1 MKHLFFIAITLMVT
15 LWSCD
20 NAQKPAA
27 AADKGDWAHMVQIAD
42 VIQTSNYTYLE
53 VEEDGLKYWVAIP
66 KSDLKVGQ
74 TVYYN
79 SGLPMQN
86 FESKELNRTFDKVLF
101 IQVISDKATGDAG
114 LPPMERAKINKS
126 GGEKK
131 NVEITP
137 LEGGLTL
144 EEIFRDKDQLAGKE
158 ILVKGI
164 VTKYNPAIMNRNWL
178 HIQDGTEGEGAY
190 DLTIT
195 TNDETK
201 VGEVVVFKG
210 TLHLDK
216 DFGAGYTYDLI
227 LEDATLQREM

>member
-1 MKHLFFIAITLMVT
+1 MKHLFFITITVLVT
-15 LWSCD
+15 LWSCN
-20 NAQKPAA
+20 NAEKATTTN
-27 AADKGDWAHMVQIAD
+27 KGDWSHAGVIAE

-53 VEEDGLKYWVAIP
+53 LEEDGAKYWIAIP
-66 KSDLKVGQ
+66 KSDLKSGQ

-79 SGLPMQN
+79 SGLPMTN

-101 IQVISDKATGDAG
+101 VQVISDKATGESEMA
-114 LPPMERAKINKS
+114 PMERAKINKS
-126 GGEKK
+126 GGTKK

-144 EEIFRDKDQLAGKE
+144 EEVYRDSEQLNGKE

-164 VTKYNPAIMNRNWL
+164 VTKYNPAIMNKNWL

-201 VGEVVVFKG
+201 VGEVVIFKG
-210 TLHLDK
+210 TLNLNR
-216 DFGAGYTYDLI
+216 DFGAGYTYDVI
-227 LEDATLQREM
+227 LEDAVLQREM